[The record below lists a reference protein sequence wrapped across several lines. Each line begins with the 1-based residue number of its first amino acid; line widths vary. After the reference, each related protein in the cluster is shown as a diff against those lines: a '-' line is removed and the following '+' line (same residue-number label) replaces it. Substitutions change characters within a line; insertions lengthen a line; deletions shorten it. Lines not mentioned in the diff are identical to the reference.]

1 MNELLHAQ
9 KATLEAILEMEI
21 DCEQPF
27 MLMTFDNAPLS
38 LREYT
43 DDDEPIRVL
52 FNLRYDIF
60 DALTDDSKDKA
71 YIATVTAQFIAHYFK

>member
-9 KATLEAILEMEI
+9 KATLEAILEMEV

-27 MLMTFDNAPLS
+27 MLLDFSDAPLS
-38 LREYT
+38 LRTYAE
-43 DDDEPIRVL
+43 DDEPIRVL

-71 YIATVTAQFIAHYFK
+71 YIATITAQFIAHYFK

>member
-9 KATLEAILEMEI
+9 KATLEAILGMEI

-27 MLMTFDNAPLS
+27 MLLDFSEAPLS
-38 LREYT
+38 LRAYAY
-43 DDDEPIRVL
+43 DDEPIRVL

-60 DALTDDSKDKA
+60 DALTDDGKDKE
-71 YIATVTAQFIAHYFK
+71 YIATITAQFIAHYFK

>member
-9 KATLEAILEMEI
+9 KATLEAILEMEV

-27 MLMTFDNAPLS
+27 MLLDFSEAPLS
-38 LREYT
+38 LRAYA
-43 DDDEPIRVL
+43 DDDEPIHVL

-71 YIATVTAQFIAHYFK
+71 YVATVTAQFIAHYFK

>member
-9 KATLEAILEMEI
+9 KATLEAILGMEV

-27 MLMTFDNAPLS
+27 MLLDFSDAPLS
-38 LREYT
+38 LRAYAE
-43 DDDEPIRVL
+43 DDEPIRVL

-60 DALTDDSKDKA
+60 DALTDDSKDKTL
-71 YIATVTAQFIAHYFK
+71 IATITAQFIAHYFK

>member
-9 KATLEAILEMEI
+9 KATLEAILEMEV

-27 MLMTFDNAPLS
+27 MFLTFDDAPLS
-38 LREYT
+38 LRVYA

-60 DALTDDSKDKA
+60 DALTDESKDKA

>member
-9 KATLEAILEMEI
+9 KATLEAILGMEV

-27 MLMTFDNAPLS
+27 MLLDFSDAPLS
-38 LREYT
+38 LRAYA

-52 FNLRYDIF
+52 FNLRYNIF

>member
-9 KATLEAILEMEI
+9 KATLEAILEMEV

-27 MLMTFDNAPLS
+27 LTFDDAPLS
-38 LREYT
+38 LRAYA

-60 DALTDDSKDKA
+60 DALTDESKDKA
-71 YIATVTAQFIAHYFK
+71 YIAIVTAQFIAHYFK

>member
-9 KATLEAILEMEI
+9 KATLEAILEMEV
-21 DCEQPF
+21 DCECPF
-27 MLMTFDNAPLS
+27 MLLDFSKAPLS
-38 LREYT
+38 LRAYA

-60 DALTDDSKDKA
+60 DALTDESRDKTLVA
-71 YIATVTAQFIAHYFK
+71 MLTAQFIAHYFK

>member
-9 KATLEAILEMEI
+9 KATLEAILGMEV

-27 MLMTFDNAPLS
+27 MLLDFSDAPLS
-38 LREYT
+38 LREYA

-71 YIATVTAQFIAHYFK
+71 HIATVTAQFIAHYFK

>member
-9 KATLEAILEMEI
+9 KATLEAILEMEV

-27 MLMTFDNAPLS
+27 MLLDFSEAPLS
-38 LREYT
+38 LHAYA

-60 DALTDDSKDKA
+60 DALTDESKDKE

>member
-27 MLMTFDNAPLS
+27 MLFTFDNAPLT
-38 LREYT
+38 LKAYA
-43 DDDEPIRVL
+43 DDDDPIQVL

-60 DALTDDSKDKA
+60 DALTDDTKDA
-71 YIATVTAQFIAHYFK
+71 QAIATITAQFIAHYFK

>member
-9 KATLEAILEMEI
+9 KATLEAILEMEV

-27 MLMTFDNAPLS
+27 MLLDFSEAPLS
-38 LREYT
+38 LRAYA
-43 DDDEPIRVL
+43 DDGEPIRVL

-60 DALTDDSKDKA
+60 DALTDDSKDKTL
-71 YIATVTAQFIAHYFK
+71 IATLTAQFIAHYFK

>member
-9 KATLEAILEMEI
+9 KATLEAILGMEI

-27 MLMTFDNAPLS
+27 MLLDFSEAPLS
-38 LREYT
+38 LRAYA

-60 DALTDDSKDKA
+60 DALTEESKDKTH
-71 YIATVTAQFIAHYFK
+71 IATITAQFIAHYFK

>member
-27 MLMTFDNAPLS
+27 MLLTFDEAPFS
-38 LREYT
+38 LRAYA

>member
-9 KATLEAILEMEI
+9 KATLESILGMEI

-27 MLMTFDNAPLS
+27 MLMNFENAPLS
-38 LREYT
+38 LRVYA
-43 DDDEPIRVL
+43 DDDEPLRVL

-60 DALTDDSKDKA
+60 DALTDGSKDKQE
-71 YIATVTAQFIAHYFK
+71 IATITAQFIAHYFK

>member
-9 KATLEAILEMEI
+9 KATLEAILEMEV

-27 MLMTFDNAPLS
+27 MLLTFDNAPLT
-38 LREYT
+38 LKAYA
-43 DDDEPIRVL
+43 DNYEPIRVL

-60 DALTDDSKDKA
+60 DALTDESKDKTL
-71 YIATVTAQFIAHYFK
+71 IATLTAQFIAHYFK

>member
-9 KATLEAILEMEI
+9 KATLEAILEMEV

-27 MLMTFDNAPLS
+27 MFLDFSEAPLS
-38 LREYT
+38 LRAYA

-71 YIATVTAQFIAHYFK
+71 YIATVAAQFIAHYFK

>member
-9 KATLEAILEMEI
+9 KATLEAILGMEI
-21 DCEQPF
+21 DCGQPF
-27 MLMTFDNAPLS
+27 MLLDFSEAPLS
-38 LREYT
+38 LRAYA

-60 DALTDDSKDKA
+60 DALTDGSKDKE
-71 YIATVTAQFIAHYFK
+71 YIATLTAQFIAHYFK

>member
-9 KATLEAILEMEI
+9 KATLEAILEMEV

-27 MLMTFDNAPLS
+27 MLLTFDDAPLS
-38 LREYT
+38 LRTYA

-71 YIATVTAQFIAHYFK
+71 YIATITAQFIAHYFK

>member
-1 MNELLHAQ
+1 MNELLRAQ
-9 KATLEAILEMEI
+9 KATLEAILEMEV

-27 MLMTFDNAPLS
+27 MLLTFDDAPLS
-38 LREYT
+38 FRAYA

-60 DALTDDSKDKA
+60 DALTDESRDKTLV
-71 YIATVTAQFIAHYFK
+71 ATLTAQFIAHYFK

>member
-27 MLMTFDNAPLS
+27 MLLDFSEAPLS
-38 LREYT
+38 LRAYA

-60 DALTDDSKDKA
+60 DALTDESKDKTL
-71 YIATVTAQFIAHYFK
+71 IATLTAQFIAHYFK